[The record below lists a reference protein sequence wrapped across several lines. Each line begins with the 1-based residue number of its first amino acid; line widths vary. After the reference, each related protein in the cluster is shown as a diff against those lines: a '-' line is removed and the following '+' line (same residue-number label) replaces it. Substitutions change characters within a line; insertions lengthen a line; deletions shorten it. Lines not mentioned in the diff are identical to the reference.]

1 LHVTSLTPGASAQHL
16 SFCKGSCGNAEKN
29 KVEKSM
35 ERVDL
40 DSYFRSLAREEA
52 ERVFEIKGKATAPH
66 VDAQADDYRGR
77 LNRILAKKYVSIG
90 EVALLLNCSDS
101 YVRKLV
107 KRAQKKESRHP
118 IPFADLDGHIVF
130 ELSKLLEWVE
140 QPKHR
145 LRAAS

>member
-1 LHVTSLTPGASAQHL
+1 
-16 SFCKGSCGNAEKN
+16 
-29 KVEKSM
+29 
-35 ERVDL
+35 
-40 DSYFRSLAREEA
+40 
-52 ERVFEIKGKATAPH
+52 

>member
-1 LHVTSLTPGASAQHL
+1 
-16 SFCKGSCGNAEKN
+16 
-29 KVEKSM
+29 M
-35 ERVDL
+35 ERIDL

-52 ERVFEIKGKATAPH
+52 ERVFEIRGKATVPRM
-66 VDAQADDYRGR
+66 DAQADDYRAR
-77 LNRILAKKYVSIG
+77 LNRIMAKKYVSIG

-118 IPFADLDGHIVF
+118 IPFTDLDGHIVF

-140 QPKHR
+140 QPKPKQ
-145 LRAAS
+145 RAAN